1 MTSWPIARKNSRQ
14 AMAAVSASPP
24 IRATAPA
31 FVAGREAGLS
41 IKPLLARNGNAAA
54 PTATATATV
63 GCSTSGGVFVLSLIF
78 WCFWPVVGVLSTARS
93 LRKVLRRYLIFGANP
108 FMRAI

>member
-41 IKPLLARNGNAAA
+41 TKPLLARNEQRYGAD
-54 PTATATATV
+54 
-63 GCSTSGGVFVLSLIF
+63 GDRDSQVFDEQWRAFALSLIF
-78 WCFWPVVGVLSTARS
+78 CVFGRLSA
-93 LRKVLRRYLIFGANP
+93 Y
-108 FMRAI
+108 

>member
-41 IKPLLARNGNAAA
+41 IKPLLARNGQRCGA
-54 PTATATATV
+54 V
-63 GCSTSGGVFVLSLIF
+63 GDRDRRVFDERWRVRPLSYFLVFLAGCRPI
-78 WCFWPVVGVLSTARS
+78 SYRS
-93 LRKVLRRYLIFGANP
+93 LAP
-108 FMRAI
+108 

>member
-41 IKPLLARNGNAAA
+41 IKPLLARNGQCCGA
-54 PTATATATV
+54 V
-63 GCSTSGGVFVLSLIF
+63 GDRDRRVFDEWWRVCPLSYFLVFLAGCRPIIY
-78 WCFWPVVGVLSTARS
+78 RS
-93 LRKVLRRYLIFGANP
+93 LAPYGTS
-108 FMRAI
+108 

>member
-1 MTSWPIARKNSRQ
+1 MNAISTITPIC
-14 AMAAVSASPP
+14 
-24 IRATAPA
+24 ATALA

-41 IKPLLARNGNAAA
+41 IKPLLARNGQRYGADGDRDRQVIGERWRAFA
-54 PTATATATV
+54 
-63 GCSTSGGVFVLSLIF
+63 LSLYF
-78 WCFWPVVGVLSTARS
+78 LCFRPVVGLLATARS

>member
-24 IRATAPA
+24 IRAAAPA

-41 IKPLLARNGNAAA
+41 IKPLLARNGQRCGADGDRDRRVFDERWRVRPLSNFLVFLA
-54 PTATATATV
+54 
-63 GCSTSGGVFVLSLIF
+63 GCRPISY
-78 WCFWPVVGVLSTARS
+78 RS
-93 LRKVLRRYLIFGANP
+93 LAP
-108 FMRAI
+108 

>member
-1 MTSWPIARKNSRQ
+1 
-14 AMAAVSASPP
+14 MAAVSAIPP

-31 FVAGREAGLS
+31 FVSGREAGLS
-41 IKPLLARNGNAAA
+41 IKPLLARNGQHCGAD
-54 PTATATATV
+54 
-63 GCSTSGGVFVLSLIF
+63 SDRDRRVFDERRRAFALSLSNF
-78 WCFWPVVGVLSTARS
+78 LCFWPVVGLLATARL

>member
-24 IRATAPA
+24 ICATAPA

-41 IKPLLARNGNAAA
+41 IKPLIARNGQRYGAN
-54 PTATATATV
+54 
-63 GCSTSGGVFVLSLIF
+63 GDRDRRVFDERRRAFALSLFFVFLAGCRPI
-78 WCFWPVVGVLSTARS
+78 SYRS
-93 LRKVLRRYLIFGANP
+93 LAS
-108 FMRAI
+108 

>member
-14 AMAAVSASPP
+14 AMTAVSASPP

-41 IKPLLARNGNAAA
+41 IKPLLARNGQRYGAD
-54 PTATATATV
+54 
-63 GCSTSGGVFVLSLIF
+63 GDRDRQVFDERWRAFALSLF
-78 WCFWPVVGVLSTARS
+78 FCV
-93 LRKVLRRYLIFGANP
+93 FGRLLAY
-108 FMRAI
+108 

>member
-1 MTSWPIARKNSRQ
+1 MTSWLADQKNSRQ

-41 IKPLLARNGNAAA
+41 IKPLLARNGQRYGAD
-54 PTATATATV
+54 
-63 GCSTSGGVFVLSLIF
+63 GDRDRQVFDERWRAFALSLIF
-78 WCFWPVVGVLSTARS
+78 CVFGRLSA
-93 LRKVLRRYLIFGANP
+93 Y
-108 FMRAI
+108 